1 MIDSILMDYNVICVG
16 QEKEIDAFFGFHV
29 IDRLY
34 PEFSFLEYIK
44 GIKYQYIFDYD
55 ERICL
60 TKESY
65 RNFYCERA
73 KEQNFIEDS
82 LIFFLKESPI
92 HKVIVLFRL
101 QLDEKETIIGEIN
114 LSQFLKK
121 LKEGKLRPN
130 VAYLV
135 KL

>member
-1 MIDSILMDYNVICVG
+1 M
-16 QEKEIDAFFGFHV
+16 
-29 IDRLY
+29 
-34 PEFSFLEYIK
+34 FSFLEYIK